1 MCLSS
6 FRRLAY
12 LAVGPALPR
21 TLGARLA
28 VIQCTRCHALA
39 VQQHQAGLGLRC
51 APGRGSRPPWRC
63 LLRSL
68 SSAPGFALAVG
79 LANMA
84 VLGLPG
90 RLPASL
96 SAPAAPSLPA
106 LRRFAFGSCGLALA
120 LGHRVWPRASCL
132 RSPRRLTCR
141 STGRPTA
148 RHPGRAA
155 LFAYHPPHGRGA
167 SPRVAG
173 YLYVRR
179 QKTTRRTACAS
190 GNHAPS
196 YVIGRC
202 HGNAI

>member
-1 MCLSS
+1 MLFRSS
-6 FRRLAY
+6 LR
-12 LAVGPALPR
+12 PW
-21 TLGARLA
+21 
-28 VIQCTRCHALA
+28 QCN
-39 VQQHQAGLGLRC
+39 
-51 APGRGSRPPWRC
+51 RPPWRC

-68 SSAPGFALAVG
+68 FSAPLSSLAVG
-79 LANMA
+79 LANSGA
-84 VLGLPG
+84 LGLPG
-90 RLPASL
+90 RLTGSL
-96 SAPAAPSLPA
+96 SASAALPLPA
-106 LRRFAFGSCGLALA
+106 LRRFAFGSCGQAFA
-120 LGHRVWPRASCL
+120 LGCCVCSSRPCL
-132 RSPRRLTCR
+132 RSARRLTCR